1 MHSVHP
7 PFSGIV
13 HDGPDKTEGN
23 EGIVHDGPDKTEG
36 NLLVLGVDVDYQSD
50 LSTVTVQFAHFE
62 SALHG
67 VMTFEMAVGTTQG
80 GEEIMPYTEQGIM
93 HYEEDNVAGNGKY
106 TKC

>member
-1 MHSVHP
+1 MHFHP

-23 EGIVHDGPDKTEG
+23 
-36 NLLVLGVDVDYQSD
+36 LLVGLGVDVDYQSD